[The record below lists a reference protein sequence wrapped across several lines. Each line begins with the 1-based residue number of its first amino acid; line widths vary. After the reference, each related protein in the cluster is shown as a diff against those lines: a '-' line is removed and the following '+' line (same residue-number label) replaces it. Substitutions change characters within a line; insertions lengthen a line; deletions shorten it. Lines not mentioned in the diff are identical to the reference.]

1 MTVSKPFHIKAE
13 NFCLWNYFSWFKTRK
28 SSTTAHFVVYWSNE
42 SPNEFFINHFTM
54 HDFFLS
60 AWFGASP
67 FESYCM
73 KALEFDMSLVIDI
86 PVWESLF
93 LVDVHIAVYFFFLS
107 NVISIIIQSFFLF
120 YQIYLISHSDPDCEG
135 HRCENSNT
143 YDHQQYDGEE
153 SQDEDS
159 CSEHSSST
167 STSTNQKE
175 GKYCDCCYCE
185 FFGHGGVSCWIFN
198 FILHFLMYWSS
209 VAWILLDY
217 S

>member
-73 KALEFDMSLVIDI
+73 KALEFDTSLVIDI

-93 LVDVHIAVYFFFLS
+93 LVDVHIAVYFFLFQMLFPLLS
-107 NVISIIIQSFFLF
+107 RAFF
-120 YQIYLISHSDPDCEG
+120 YQMYLISHSDPDCEG